1 MQIRLLLDKDNLEI
15 SKFWKYLVN
24 KINYL
29 FHEKWGREH
38 FEPKGREIA
47 TVWKILSQISVW
59 NHKDH

>member
-29 FHEKWGREH
+29 FHEKWGREN
-38 FEPKGREIA
+38 FEPKGREIK
-47 TVWKILSQISVW
+47 WRQFGKF
-59 NHKDH
+59 